1 MTVRRTYKYR
11 LYDSKQNKYLDA
23 HMELAAEVWNHC
35 IALHRRYYRCFK
47 KHIPVNRMK
56 KHITKLKKMPR
67 YQHWNELGSQAI
79 QDVAERIEKSYAAF
93 FDHVKGKRSGRKS
106 PPKFKKRRNYTSF
119 TLKQAG
125 YKFIDGTNKITIMGR
140 TYKYVKHRPFDGLV
154 KTVTIKRTKTGKYFL
169 CISVVQEW
177 PDLPPRTGN
186 AVGLDFGLKTFLTM
200 DDGTKIV
207 SPEWFKVSLDEVRK
221 AHRDLSRRR
230 KGSNNRERAK
240 YALALKYERIDNRR
254 LDWLFKLA
262 DDLTKKY
269 PIICIEDLNIETM
282 KQLWGRKVSD
292 LAFSE
297 FVSILQWEA
306 LKNNAQVIKVDR
318 WEPTSKTCH
327 RCGHVNND
335 LSIEDRQWVCPHCHT
350 ALDRDVNAAINI
362 RNIGVAQKQS
372 A

>member
-11 LYDSKQNKYLDA
+11 LYNSKQNTYLDTYV
-23 HMELAAEVWNHC
+23 ELAAEIWNHC

-47 KHIPVNRMK
+47 KHISANRMK
-56 KHITKLKKMPR
+56 RHITKLKKIPR
-67 YQHWNELGSQAI
+67 YQHWNDLGSQAI
-79 QDVAERIEKSYAAF
+79 QDVAERIERSYSAF

-106 PPKFKKRRNYTSF
+106 LPKFKKQKNYSSF

-125 YKFIDGTNKITIMGR
+125 YRFIDGTNKIEIMGR
-140 TYKYVKHRPFDGLV
+140 AYKYVKHRPFDGIV

-200 DDGTKIV
+200 NDGTKIA
-207 SPEWFKVSLDEVRK
+207 SPEWFKSALDEVRK
-221 AHRDLSRRR
+221 ANRRLSRCK
-230 KGSNNRERAK
+230 KGSNNRLRAK
-240 YALALKYERIDNRR
+240 HVLSLHHERIENRR
-254 LDWLFKLA
+254 QDWFFKLA
-262 DDLTKKY
+262 YDLTLQH
-269 PIICIEDLNIETM
+269 PIIYIEDLNIEEM
-282 KQLWGRKVSD
+282 KRLWGRKVSD

-297 FVSILQWEA
+297 FVSILEWEA
-306 LKNNAQVIKVDR
+306 FKNNAQVIKVDR

-327 RCGHVNND
+327 HCGYVNGN
-335 LSIEDRQWVCPHCHT
+335 LSLKDRQWECPSCHT
-350 ALDRDVNAAINI
+350 LLDRDVNAAINI
-362 RNIGVAQKQS
+362 RNTGLRQKQT